1 MPTADKGHIYLV
13 DDDPSVRTSLTR
25 MLDYMGF
32 TVEAYDG
39 PQAFLQHSMP
49 VAPAVLVL
57 DMRMPGF
64 SGLELQAEMTRMGRN
79 TPIVFVSGES
89 QTQEVIDA
97 LTRGA
102 CHFLLKPFNMDDLLR
117 EIHKGM
123 ARDRERL
130 SRYRDDI
137 DVRLR
142 HESLTPREREVCQLV
157 VKGLMNKEIAE
168 HYGCSIKTIKV
179 HRARVMEKM
188 GADSLLELA
197 EVVAS
202 MHAAP

>member
-1 MPTADKGHIYLV
+1 MHAADKGHIYLV
-13 DDDPSVRTSLTR
+13 DDDPSVRSSLTR
-25 MLDYMGF
+25 MLEFMGF

-39 PQAFLQHSMP
+39 PQAFLSRSMP

-64 SGLELQAEMTRMGRN
+64 TGLQLQAELVRLGRH

-89 QTQEVIDA
+89 QPQEIIDA

-142 HESLTPREREVCQLV
+142 HDSLTPREREVCQLV
-157 VKGLMNKEIAE
+157 VKGLMNKDIAE

-188 GADSLLELA
+188 GAASLLELA
-197 EVVAS
+197 EAIRS
-202 MHAAP
+202 LDTPA

>member
-1 MPTADKGHIYLV
+1 
-13 DDDPSVRTSLTR
+13 
-25 MLDYMGF
+25 
-32 TVEAYDG
+32 
-39 PQAFLQHSMP
+39 MP

-64 SGLELQAEMTRMGRN
+64 SGLELQAELRRLGRH

-89 QTQEVIDA
+89 QPQEIIDA

-102 CHFLLKPFNMDDLLR
+102 SHFLLKPFNMDDLLR
-117 EIHKGM
+117 AIHRGM
-123 ARDRERL
+123 AQDRERL
-130 SRYRDDI
+130 GLYRNSI

-142 HESLTPREREVCQLV
+142 YGTLTPREREVCQLV

-168 HYGCSIKTIKV
+168 HHGCSIKTIKV

-188 GADSLLELA
+188 GVTSLLTLA
-197 EVVAS
+197 EAVAQLDEP
-202 MHAAP
+202 A

>member
-1 MPTADKGHIYLV
+1 MTSADKGHIYLV
-13 DDDPSVRTSLTR
+13 DDDPSVRRSLTR
-25 MLDYMGF
+25 MLAYMGF
-32 TVEAYDG
+32 RVEAYDG
-39 PQAFLQHSMP
+39 PAAFLRHSMP

-64 SGLELQAEMTRMGRN
+64 SGLELQAELRQMGRH

-89 QTQEVIDA
+89 QPQEIIDA

-102 CHFLLKPFNMDDLLR
+102 SHFLLKPFNMDDLLR

-130 SRYRDDI
+130 GRYRDEI

-142 HESLTPREREVCQLV
+142 YDTLTPREREVCQLV
-157 VKGLMNKEIAE
+157 VKGLMNKDIAE
-168 HYGCSIKTIKV
+168 HFGCSIKTIKV

-188 GADSLLELA
+188 QADSLLALA
-197 EVVAS
+197 EAIT
-202 MHAAP
+202 ALGEPA

>member
-1 MPTADKGHIYLV
+1 MPPAEKGHVYLV
-13 DDDPSVRTSLTR
+13 DDDASVRASLAR
-25 MLDYMGF
+25 MLEYMGY
-32 TVEAYDG
+32 TVEAYES
-39 PQAFLQHSMP
+39 PQSFLRQSMP

-64 SGLELQAEMTRMGRN
+64 TGLELQAELTRMGRH

-89 QTQEVIDA
+89 QPQEIIDA
-97 LTRGA
+97 LIRGA
-102 CHFLLKPFNMDDLLR
+102 SHFLLKPFNMDALLR
-117 EIHKGM
+117 EIRKGM
-123 ARDRERL
+123 ANDRERL

-137 DVRLR
+137 DVHLR
-142 HESLTPREREVCQLV
+142 YESLTPREREVCQLV

-188 GADSLLELA
+188 GANSLLDLA
-197 EVVAS
+197 AAVAS
-202 MHAAP
+202 LDTRT